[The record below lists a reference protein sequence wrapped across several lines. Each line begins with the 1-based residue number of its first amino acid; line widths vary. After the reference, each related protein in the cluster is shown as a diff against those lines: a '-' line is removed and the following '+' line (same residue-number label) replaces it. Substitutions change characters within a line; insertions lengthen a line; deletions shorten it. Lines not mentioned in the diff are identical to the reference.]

1 MFKYFSVLSYDDYL
15 DRADLHPPPTTS
27 SLTIY
32 GKNLNIKYIF
42 VTTLFSQGRSASV
55 PGIGSMKIQNLL
67 LKHLKE
73 DQDDTVKKR
82 FGSELFDDPGEDVDR
97 EYLDKMLNRIFFAR
111 KNFSDSFPRRYTI
124 TSNNFQLLK
133 RKFSKTN
140 SPVSST
146 TIFNI
151 KTFLKS

>member
-55 PGIGSMKIQNLL
+55 PGLGSMKIQNLL

-97 EYLDKMLNRIFFAR
+97 EYLDQILNKIFFAR
-111 KNFSDSFPRRYTI
+111 NKLFRQFSSKIHNYFKQF
-124 TSNNFQLLK
+124 SASKKKVFQRPTLPFLL
-133 RKFSKTN
+133 
-140 SPVSST
+140 PQY
-146 TIFNI
+146 
-151 KTFLKS
+151 